1 MSGGE
6 IVNVWV
12 LLGAAMLGLG
22 ALAVSLPEP
31 ADPYCEMVTIYQ
43 QSGGQYGWP
52 DYRGN
57 YNEVCRHEK

>member
-1 MSGGE
+1 MSRGG
-6 IVNVWV
+6 VVSVWA
-12 LLGAAMLGLG
+12 LLGVALLGLG

-31 ADPYCEMVTIYQ
+31 ADPYCEMVAVYQ

-57 YNEVCRHEK
+57 YNEVCRNEK

>member
-1 MSGGE
+1 MTDV
-6 IVNVWV
+6 ILVAVIIAA
-12 LLGAAMLGLG
+12 LLYTLGDS
-22 ALAVSLPEP
+22 VERPV
-31 ADPYCEMVTIYQ
+31 DPYCEMVTIYQ